1 MKANLA
7 TLLASRLEQPPRVMY
22 RQFAEG
28 AWRDYTA
35 HDVAQQA
42 ARWQATLRRAG
53 LQPGER
59 VGLCLRNGVQWVA
72 ADMAALGLGLAVVP
86 FYVDDNPGSIAFCAR
101 DSGCRVLVLENKRL
115 LAGLLDASL
124 TGCELVVLHGEAPP
138 GVQSAQRWLQP
149 DPGAAF
155 EARDLAP
162 DTLASIV
169 YTSGTSGRPK
179 GVMLSHRNILFDVQA
194 GLQTINL
201 GTDERFIS
209 LLPLSH
215 MLERTVGYY
224 LPLLHGASVV
234 YSRGIAHFADDLAT
248 QQPTAMITVPRVL
261 ERLHQRMLQA
271 LRQQPLRAR
280 TLELTAQ
287 AGWRRS
293 AGQATLADRIVGPVL
308 DRLVAQR
315 VRERLGGHLRLVVAG
330 GAAMDASISRTFTG
344 LGITVLQ
351 GYGMTEASPVIAV
364 NRVEDNVPESVGDP
378 LPGVDVRVSETGELL
393 TRGPHV
399 MLGYWNNPE
408 ATAAVLRDGW
418 LHTGDLVEMR
428 GRRLFIRGRIKDILV
443 LSNGEKVPP
452 QDIEQSIAADP
463 VFQQVMLVGEGK
475 PFLTLVAVTGET
487 EERALVQRA
496 NQRLSQFPRYA
507 RVRRVV
513 PVQEPWTIE
522 NGMLTPT
529 LKLKR
534 AAVAERYRE
543 QIEQVYSGEEGP

>member
-86 FYVDDNPGSIAFCAR
+86 FYVDDNPGNIAFCAR
-101 DSGCRVLVLENKRL
+101 DSGCRVLVLENQRL

-149 DPGAAF
+149 DSGAAF

-162 DTLASIV
+162 GTLASIV

-194 GLQTINL
+194 GLQTITL
-201 GTDERFIS
+201 GADERFIS

-234 YSRGIAHFADDLAT
+234 YSRGISQFADDLAT

-261 ERLHQRMLQA
+261 ERLYQRMLQA

-280 TLELTAQ
+280 ALELAAQ
-287 AGWRRS
+287 ASWMRCASSRR
-293 AGQATLADRIVGPVL
+293 P
-308 DRLVAQR
+308 
-315 VRERLGGHLRLVVAG
+315 
-330 GAAMDASISRTFTG
+330 
-344 LGITVLQ
+344 
-351 GYGMTEASPVIAV
+351 
-364 NRVEDNVPESVGDP
+364 
-378 LPGVDVRVSETGELL
+378 
-393 TRGPHV
+393 
-399 MLGYWNNPE
+399 
-408 ATAAVLRDGW
+408 TAR
-418 LHTGDLVEMR
+418 
-428 GRRLFIRGRIKDILV
+428 
-443 LSNGEKVPP
+443 
-452 QDIEQSIAADP
+452 
-463 VFQQVMLVGEGK
+463 
-475 PFLTLVAVTGET
+475 
-487 EERALVQRA
+487 
-496 NQRLSQFPRYA
+496 
-507 RVRRVV
+507 
-513 PVQEPWTIE
+513 
-522 NGMLTPT
+522 
-529 LKLKR
+529 
-534 AAVAERYRE
+534 
-543 QIEQVYSGEEGP
+543 